1 MPAARNHRLVRIH
14 GIDVEYDWSWFII
27 LLLIAIT
34 VGEYLQVTNASWGQ
48 LTVWAVA
55 AITAAL
61 FFACV
66 VIHELA
72 HSFMARAHGLPVH
85 TIRLFIF
92 GGVSELTKE
101 PEQAGSEFLIAIVG
115 PLASVV
121 IGGICLWLSKLGTPG
136 NPATAVL
143 YWLGWINLILAG
155 FNMIPGFP
163 LDGGRVLRSI
173 IWGVSRNFVSATR
186 WATQIGKVVAVL
198 FILYGLFQL
207 FLERGEAV
215 SGLWMAFIGWFLLRA
230 ADGSWRQTEAKAA
243 LDRYAVGDL
252 SSPFYTSV
260 PPEVSIEDYFTQ
272 VSESQNFRPSMVVD
286 DDDRLL
292 GVITPAELRDSDRM
306 RWGQL
311 RVKDLMIPRP
321 RLVTVGWQEGL
332 MEALQK
338 MAINNVSQLPVLG
351 EGDRLRGIIRRDR
364 ILQILQN
371 NLAQG

>member
-27 LLLIAIT
+27 LGLIALT
-34 VGEYLQVTNASWGQ
+34 VGEYLQATDATWGQ
-48 LTVWAVA
+48 MTVWAVA
-55 AITAAL
+55 VITAAL

-101 PEQAGSEFLIAIVG
+101 PEQASAEFLIAIVG
-115 PLASVV
+115 PVASVI
-121 IGGICLWLSKLGTPG
+121 IGGICLWLAKQGTAHD
-136 NPATAVL
+136 PATAVL

-173 IWGVSRNFVSATR
+173 IWGVNHDFVRSTR

-207 FLERGEAV
+207 FLERGAAV

-260 PPEVSIEDYFTQ
+260 PPEVSIEDYFSQ
-272 VSESQNFRPSMVVD
+272 VSETHSFRPSMVVD
-286 DDDRLL
+286 ADDRLL
-292 GVITPAELRDSDRM
+292 GVITPADLRDSDRM

-311 RVKDLMIPRP
+311 RVKDLMVPRP
-321 RLVTVGWQEGL
+321 RLVTVSWHEGL
-332 MEALQK
+332 MDALQK
-338 MAINNVSQLPVLG
+338 MAMNNVSQLPVLG
-351 EGDRLRGIIRRDR
+351 DGDQLRGIIRRDR

-371 NLAQG
+371 NLAQS